1 MHLASAGLG
10 WRGDILKVEASM
22 HAPYD
27 RSRKSSYRTE
37 PKSGIG
43 FLILPTI
50 VAIALIVLVA
60 VSPKASVWI
69 SEAAQAEFGG
79 SGIAQDMP
87 VETAQPGMTAPL
99 RTVNAN

>member
-1 MHLASAGLG
+1 
-10 WRGDILKVEASM
+10 M
-22 HAPYD
+22 HAPSD

-50 VAIALIVLVA
+50 VAIVLIVLVT
-60 VSPKASVWI
+60 VNPKASVWI

-79 SGIAQDMP
+79 AGIALDMP
-87 VETAQPGMTAPL
+87 VETAQPGMTTPL